1 MKDKEKK
8 KEQKE
13 VKLRIKGMTCTSC
26 ASSIGTNLKKMD
38 GVNFAGV
45 NIVDKTALVK
55 YDPKKVNV
63 ENIKKTVEKTGY
75 EAYDMHP
82 DMSQMPPEVRVK
94 TDAAIDPVCGMT
106 VDRKT
111 AISKVILGKPYYFCM
126 QKCAD
131 DFEKAA
137 NELGLEG
144 AEHKFQPSKGH
155 MMHEDKEDVTAL
167 DPMSQKVILDPHI
180 LDKKNESEGTAIDP
194 VCHMTVDKKTAI
206 SKVILGKPYY
216 FCMQKCADDFEAA
229 ANELGLEGAE
239 KKYAISTQ
247 MMASP
252 KEDEGD
258 TAIDPICGMTC
269 DKKSAIKEEIGG
281 KTYYFC
287 MQQCA
292 DTFRKQVEEEGL
304 KSIEGKAKAVIKG
317 MPKEADVEEKYIAI
331 DPICGMKVDKRK
343 AITRVIGGRTYY
355 FCMESCA
362 NTFEDPEK
370 ELADMKK
377 RVSVA
382 ITGVI
387 LLGIFRLGLFIGL
400 AAGVTIIE
408 WVPFDFLPWFNG
420 AVWMLILTTP
430 IIFIGGKSFF
440 VGAAKALKHR
450 RANMDLLITIG
461 TLTAYLYSTVIVIDQ
476 FVTYD
481 ILPGTETEVYF
492 DTAVVIIAFILLGK
506 YMEDVVRK
514 KSSAAVKNLMDLKP
528 KMATLVINEQ
538 EVEVPVEKLKIG
550 DIVLVKPGDAVPTDG
565 VVIHGASSIDEKML
579 TGESI
584 PVEKKSGDEVIGG
597 TINKLGSFKFR
608 VTKVGKETMLMQI
621 VKMVEEA
628 QVSSAPIQRYAD
640 RVAAYFVP
648 AVIMAGIITFIAWII
663 VGTWANAVLF
673 FVAVLIISCP
683 CALGIATPTALMV
696 GVGKGAE
703 GGILIRGGEYLEDA
717 RNLEVVV
724 FDKTG
729 TLTKGEPELTDVIVT
744 DSLSENEALGYA
756 AAAEKGSEHPL
767 GEAIVKGARKRGL
780 EIPDT
785 THFEAVPGHGIKVT
799 LNEKEILLGNRR
811 LMRNNEIETK
821 GIETTMKKLEGE
833 GKTAMILAVDGKIS
847 AVVAVADTIKENSA
861 RAIKEIKKIGIETVM
876 LTGDNEI
883 TAKAVAKKVGI
894 ERVIANVL
902 PGDKAKVI
910 KDIQTEGKVVA
921 MVGDGIN
928 DAPALAQA
936 DIGIALGSG
945 SDVAK
950 ETGGIVL
957 IKDDLM
963 DVVKAVRL
971 SKLTMRKI
979 KQNLFWA
986 LGYNTGAIP
995 IAALGFLNPII
1006 AAAAMSAS
1014 SLSVVTN
1021 AATLKF
1027 AKLT

>member
-1 MKDKEKK
+1 LNIIIIEVRSMKNEKK

-26 ASSIGTNLKKMD
+26 AQTIGTDLKKME
-38 GVNFAGV
+38 GVDFAGV
-45 NIVDKTALVK
+45 NLVDKTALVK
-55 YDPKKVNV
+55 YDPKKVDV
-63 ENIKKTVEKTGY
+63 DKIKETVKKSGY
-75 EAYDMHP
+75 EAHDMHP
-82 DMSQMPPEVRVK
+82 DMSHMPPEADSEGD
-94 TDAAIDPVCGMT
+94 TAIDPVCGMT
-106 VDRKT
+106 VD
-111 AISKVILGKPYYFCM
+111 
-126 QKCAD
+126 
-131 DFEKAA
+131 
-137 NELGLEG
+137 
-144 AEHKFQPSKGH
+144 
-155 MMHEDKEDVTAL
+155 
-167 DPMSQKVILDPHI
+167 
-180 LDKKNESEGTAIDP
+180 
-194 VCHMTVDKKTAI
+194 KKTAI
-206 SKVILGKPYY
+206 
-216 FCMQKCADDFEAA
+216 
-229 ANELGLEGAE
+229 
-239 KKYAISTQ
+239 
-247 MMASP
+247 
-252 KEDEGD
+252 KEV
-258 TAIDPICGMTC
+258 
-269 DKKSAIKEEIGG
+269 IGG
-281 KTYYFC
+281 ETYYFC
-287 MQQCA
+287 KESCA
-292 DTFRKQVEEEGL
+292 DTFRKQVEEAGL
-304 KSIEGKAKAVIKG
+304 KTVEEKAKIIMRS
-317 MPKEADVEEKYIAI
+317 MPKESDAEVKYIAI
-331 DPICGMKVDKRK
+331 DPVCGMKVDKRK

-362 NTFEDPEK
+362 KTFEDPEK
-370 ELADMKK
+370 ELKDMKK

-382 ITGVI
+382 ITGVV

-430 IIFIGGKSFF
+430 IIFIGGKSFY
-440 VGAAKALKHR
+440 VGAAKAIKHR
-450 RANMDLLITIG
+450 RANMDLLISIG
-461 TLTAYLYSTVIVIDQ
+461 TLAAYIYSVVIVLDQ
-476 FVTYD
+476 FIAYD
-481 ILPGTETEVYF
+481 ILPGTESEVYF
-492 DTAVVIIAFILLGK
+492 DTAAVIIAFILLGK
-506 YMEDVVRK
+506 YMEDVVKR

-528 KMATLVINEQ
+528 KMATLVKNGR
-538 EVEVPVEKLKIG
+538 EVEVPVEKLMLG
-550 DIVLVKPGDAVPTDG
+550 DIVLVKPGEAIATDG
-565 VVIHGASSIDEKML
+565 LVVEGISSVDEKML

-628 QVSSAPIQRYAD
+628 QVSSAPIQRFAD
-640 RVAAYFVP
+640 NVAAYFVP
-648 AVIMAGIITFIAWII
+648 AVIMAGIITFVAWII

-717 RNLEVVV
+717 RNLQVAV

-729 TLTKGEPELTDVIVT
+729 TLTKGEPELTDVMVT
-744 DSLSENEALGYA
+744 DTLSEDEALRYA
-756 AAAEKGSEHPL
+756 AIAEKGSEHPL
-767 GEAIVKGARKRGL
+767 GEAIVKGAKERSL
-780 EIPDT
+780 DIPDPS
-785 THFEAVPGHGIKVT
+785 HFEAVPGHGIKVT
-799 LNEKEILLGNRR
+799 FKEKAILLGNRR
-811 LMRNNEIETK
+811 LMKNNGLDTK
-821 GIETTMKKLEGE
+821 EIETTMKTFEAD
-833 GKTAMILAVDGKIS
+833 GKTAMILAVDGNIS

-861 RAIKEIKKIGIETVM
+861 KAISEIKKIGIETVM

-894 ERVIANVL
+894 DRVIANVL
-902 PGDKAKVI
+902 PGEKAKVI
-910 KDIQTEGKVVA
+910 KDIQAEGKVVA

-936 DIGIALGSG
+936 DLGIALGSG

-963 DVVKAVRL
+963 DVVKAVKL
-971 SKLTMRKI
+971 SKLTMKKI

-995 IAALGFLNPII
+995 IAAFGLLNPII

-1027 AKLT
+1027 AKLR